1 MRRIFFLGLFL
12 SSAAGVQAQQ
22 SAAPAGASAPAFDAE
37 KMLDSLRA
45 ETKRLGPLLEQLQP
59 EAWLKHGAPYS
70 YVEQKKSAQDEMG
83 YLTASTSAM
92 SKQPDKLS
100 LALDT
105 YLRMEALDRQVGSLV
120 VGILRYGDPNLADL
134 LQQTVGGSVSN
145 RDQFRQ
151 YIVDLASQQETQY
164 DVMDREA
171 QRCRGIL
178 SRQPTPTGRSK
189 QAPK

>member
-1 MRRIFFLGLFL
+1 MRRIFFLGLLL
-12 SSAAGVQAQQ
+12 SSAAGVHAQQ
-22 SAAPAGASAPAFDAE
+22 PAAPASAPAFDAE